1 MFKFIP
7 NKPNIKIQLVTF
19 QQNRLKKALPTQ
31 FVAAKSTEYI
41 SNLKI

>member
-1 MFKFIP
+1 MFKFIR

-19 QQNRLKKALPTQ
+19 QQDRFKKALPTQ

-41 SNLKI
+41 SKIKI